1 MDLGNITSKG
11 LLEEQEDNEDEKL
24 SYGRA
29 REANHSDEKIQRAK
43 RRKAEHV
50 YESFVRPSIEDLGE
64 EFSEEDVLEAVRPPY
79 SQDEIDQALEYG
91 IEEGDLEYL
100 EDNGSYSSRSN
111 TLRQV

>member
-1 MDLGNITSKG
+1 MDVGKITSNG
-11 LLEEQEDNEDEKL
+11 LLEEEEDEDEKL

-29 REANHSDEKIQRAK
+29 READHSDEKIQRAK

-91 IEEGDLEYL
+91 IEEGELEYVE
-100 EDNGSYSSRSN
+100 EDEFYRWDS
-111 TLRQV
+111 